1 MISVAI
7 DGPAG
12 AGKSSISKEVARRMN
27 FLYIDTGAM
36 YRAVG
41 YYCIKNNIDYNDEEK
56 VNSILDDLNIV
67 EEYTDKTNVYLNGED
82 ITGLIRTESVSK
94 AASVTSSYK
103 NVRVKLVELQRE
115 MAKTMN
121 VIMDGRDIGS
131 VVLPN
136 AELKIYLDAS
146 PEIRAERRLLEL
158 SEDANY
164 EDVLRDIKERDDRD
178 MNRKESPL
186 VQVEDAIYI
195 DNGIC
200 TQEETIEKIMNL
212 IKEKEKSL

>member
-12 AGKSSISKEVARRMN
+12 AGKSSISKEVAKRMN

>member
-27 FLYIDTGAM
+27 ILYIDTGAM

-56 VNSILDDLNIV
+56 VNSILNDLNIV

-115 MAKTMN
+115 MAKTTN

-158 SEDANY
+158 KEDANY
-164 EDVLRDIKERDDRD
+164 EDVLADIKERDNRD

-186 VQVEDAIYI
+186 VKVDDAIYI

-200 TQEETIEKIMNL
+200 TQEETIEKIINL